1 MDLRTHL
8 TVLTRLLTI
17 LLSALAPMKRVLAE
31 NFGKVGAVNQDATG
45 TPPEGS
51 AHTLVV
57 GAGVVYKENI
67 QTSAQ
72 GSTQILF
79 PDQSTLNIG
88 RNSSL
93 VIDEYVYDPQTNH
106 GSMLASLT
114 KGTMRFVGGQIS
126 HSDGVTV
133 NTPVATLGIRGGV
146 ATVVYPI
153 SPKLAAS
160 DPNLAGCSGQMVI
173 GHVGTLTLKNAVSE
187 VTVRPGFATCVNG
200 TNIPIAPP
208 FRISDIVLANVV
220 STLRSAPGQSGGAS
234 TPPAAPFITTNQI
247 GTVILN
253 RPAHPPGTDPLGYT
267 SIFTGGNE
275 AARNKSQTTQAK
287 SVVPPPPYGAH

>member
-1 MDLRTHL
+1 
-8 TVLTRLLTI
+8 
-17 LLSALAPMKRVLAE
+17 
-31 NFGKVGAVNQDATG
+31 
-45 TPPEGS
+45 
-51 AHTLVV
+51 
-57 GAGVVYKENI
+57 
-67 QTSAQ
+67 
-72 GSTQILF
+72 
-79 PDQSTLNIG
+79 
-88 RNSSL
+88 
-93 VIDEYVYDPQTNH
+93 
-106 GSMLASLT
+106 MLASLT

-126 HSDGVTV
+126 HCDGVTV

-187 VTVRPGFATCVNG
+187 VTVRPGFAACVNG
-200 TNIPIAPP
+200 TNIPVMAP

-220 STLRSAPGQSGGAS
+220 STLRSASGQSGGAS
-234 TPPAAPFITTNQI
+234 TPPAAPFIATNQI

-253 RPAHPPGTDPLGYT
+253 RPMHPPGTDPLGYT

-275 AARNKSQTTQAK
+275 AARNKSQATQLK
-287 SVVPPPPYGAH
+287 SGVAPPPYGAH

>member
-17 LLSALAPMKRVLAE
+17 LLSALAPMTRALAE

-45 TPPEGS
+45 TPPDGG

-93 VIDEYVYDPQTNH
+93 VIDEYVYDPKTNH
-106 GSMLASLT
+106 GTMLTSLI
-114 KGTMRFVGGQIS
+114 KGTLRFVGGQIS
-126 HSDGVTV
+126 HNDGVTV
-133 NTPVATLGIRGGV
+133 NTPVAALGIRGGV

-153 SPKLAAS
+153 SPKLANS

-173 GHVGTLTLKNAVSE
+173 GHVGTLTLKNAVSQ
-187 VTVRPGFATCVNG
+187 VTVRPGFAACVNG
-200 TNIPIAPP
+200 ANISIAAP
-208 FRISDIVLANVV
+208 FRVSDVVLANVV
-220 STLRSAPGQSGGAS
+220 STLRSAPGQTGGAS
-234 TPPAAPFITTNQI
+234 TPPAAPFIVSNQI

-253 RPAHPPGTDPLGYT
+253 RPVHPPGTDPLGYT
-267 SIFTGGNE
+267 SIFGGG
-275 AARNKSQTTQAK
+275 AGVVQNKSQATQLK
-287 SVVPPPPYGAH
+287 SGVAPPPYGAH

>member
-1 MDLRTHL
+1 
-8 TVLTRLLTI
+8 
-17 LLSALAPMKRVLAE
+17 
-31 NFGKVGAVNQDATG
+31 
-45 TPPEGS
+45 
-51 AHTLVV
+51 
-57 GAGVVYKENI
+57 
-67 QTSAQ
+67 
-72 GSTQILF
+72 
-79 PDQSTLNIG
+79 
-88 RNSSL
+88 
-93 VIDEYVYDPQTNH
+93 
-106 GSMLASLT
+106 
-114 KGTMRFVGGQIS
+114 
-126 HSDGVTV
+126 
-133 NTPVATLGIRGGV
+133 
-146 ATVVYPI
+146 
-153 SPKLAAS
+153 
-160 DPNLAGCSGQMVI
+160 
-173 GHVGTLTLKNAVSE
+173 
-187 VTVRPGFATCVNG
+187 VNG